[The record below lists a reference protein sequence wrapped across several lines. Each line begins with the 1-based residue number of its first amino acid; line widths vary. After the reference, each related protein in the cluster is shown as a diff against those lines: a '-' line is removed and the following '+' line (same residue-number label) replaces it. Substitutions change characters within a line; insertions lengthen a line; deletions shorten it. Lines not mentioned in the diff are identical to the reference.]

1 MSTNQ
6 QAPHETFRGQL
17 ITACVAAGMD
27 VGLGLGRV
35 DTLDPAAVAGFMAM
49 RLDRYVEMLEQLVN
63 GEDLIRVQALIAER
77 YSVRREE
84 A

>member
-17 ITACVAAGMD
+17 IMACVDAGVD
-27 VGLGLGRV
+27 VGMTKGNEADV
-35 DTLDPAAVAGFMAM
+35 PAVVAGYMAM

-77 YSVRREE
+77 YRVRRVGV
-84 A
+84 